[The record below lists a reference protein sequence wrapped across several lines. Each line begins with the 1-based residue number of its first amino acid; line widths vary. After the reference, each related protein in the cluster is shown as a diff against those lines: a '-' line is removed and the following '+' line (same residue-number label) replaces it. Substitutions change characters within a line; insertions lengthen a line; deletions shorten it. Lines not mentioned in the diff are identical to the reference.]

1 MSVESSYSFDALGF
15 NDFLAGCDFSLV
27 FGAHKKNSLICPIQF
42 CDLVI

>member
-27 FGAHKKNSLICPIQF
+27 FGASAQEK
-42 CDLVI
+42 LVNMSYTIL